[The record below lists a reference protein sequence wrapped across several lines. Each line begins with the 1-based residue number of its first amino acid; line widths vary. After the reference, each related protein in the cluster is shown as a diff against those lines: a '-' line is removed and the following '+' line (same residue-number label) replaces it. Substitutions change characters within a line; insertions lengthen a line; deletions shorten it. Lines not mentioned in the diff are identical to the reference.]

1 MSDRTAVPATRGFT
15 AIEMVIVVVLIGI
28 LTTVAIPFIRD
39 GTIKSNVRGAAS
51 AIASLHAVA
60 RNAAVQ
66 RGRVSVLV
74 LKGSTATVL
83 VALKR
88 TGSTVMDTVGAVEN
102 LGSRFGVALSTTQ
115 DSIIFTPRGIGTSA
129 SNTTVIVSRNNISD
143 TLTIAAAGRLLR

>member
-1 MSDRTAVPATRGFT
+1 MSHRRAYPATRGFT
-15 AIEMVIVVVLIGI
+15 AIEMVIVVVLVGI
-28 LTTVAIPFIRD
+28 LTTVAVPFIRN

-66 RGRVSVLV
+66 RGRVAVLV
-74 LKGSTATVL
+74 LKGSSATVL
-83 VALKR
+83 VVLKR
-88 TGSTVMDTVGAVEN
+88 SGSTVVDTVGAVEN

-129 SNTTVIVSRNNISD
+129 SNTTVVVSRSSVAD
-143 TLTIAAAGRLLR
+143 TVTIAAAGRLVR